1 MKVAIIGAGNVG
13 RALAGSAERA
23 GHDVTIAAQNP
34 DHAQEVA
41 SATGASAAPS
51 SKDAVVDADVVI
63 LAVPVTAL
71 DAVAADIGGVV
82 VGKAVV
88 DVTNRPTPDPSAPT
102 DQSSAEAL
110 QSKLP
115 QARVIKAFNTALASR
130 QADPVVDGVP
140 VDGYVAGDDPEAKNR
155 VLELARSIGFRP
167 VDVGPLLMART
178 LEAMAWLNISLN
190 MQNRWPWQAG
200 WKLVGPTSE

>member
-1 MKVAIIGAGNVG
+1 
-13 RALAGSAERA
+13 
-23 GHDVTIAAQNP
+23 
-34 DHAQEVA
+34 
-41 SATGASAAPS
+41 
-51 SKDAVVDADVVI
+51 
-63 LAVPVTAL
+63 
-71 DAVAADIGGVV
+71 
-82 VGKAVV
+82 
-88 DVTNRPTPDPSAPT
+88 
-102 DQSSAEAL
+102 
-110 QSKLP
+110 
-115 QARVIKAFNTALASR
+115 
-130 QADPVVDGVP
+130 